1 MIKEA
6 EVSDCV
12 CVCVCVCV
20 REREREKERQRQR
33 QRFGDILL
41 LASKMEE
48 GATSQGMQ
56 VAFRCWKGKNM
67 DFPLQPLEGIQPY

>member
-1 MIKEA
+1 MI
-6 EVSDCV
+6 VCV
-12 CVCVCVCV
+12 CVCVCVCERERE